1 MFSIRRIYDD
11 VLPVDRHAL
20 SQVQQILREQFPLV
34 SSEDIEKIPVQ
45 LKDPLTF
52 QYRVTLFVAEDLRGT
67 VRGFALLLYFSD
79 LNFCYLDYISA
90 ARLETGKGIG
100 GILYERVR
108 EEALELGAVGLFME
122 CLPDDPALC
131 RDKKILKQNQARLVF
146 YERFGVRPI
155 ANTKYETPLKP
166 EDDNPPYLLFDD
178 LGRKKPLQRNY
189 ARRIVRT
196 ILERKYPDVCP
207 TKYIS
212 MVVSSF
218 KDNPIKMMEFR
229 YIKPEQVSALMPHV
243 PDDKKIILTVN
254 DIHEI
259 HHVRERGY
267 VESPVRIKAIKK
279 ELERTNLF
287 LQVKTKHYPQKNIE
301 AVHDKKYVDYFKSV
315 CEVIEKGKSIYP
327 YVFPIRNRTRPPVEL
342 PMRAGY
348 YCIDTFTP
356 INENAWC
363 AAKRAVDCALT
374 AADFILKGSRL
385 AYALVRPPGHHA
397 EINSFGGFCYLN
409 SAAIAAHRLSRF
421 GKVAILDIDYHHGN
435 GQQHIFYNRNDVLTI
450 SIHGH
455 PKFAYPFFTGFK
467 DEKGEGDG
475 LGFNVNYPLPEKIT
489 PEKYCETLQN
499 AIGKIEGYQPEFVVV
514 ALGVDTAKGDPTGT
528 WSMRPADFF
537 TIGKLIGAI
546 KKPIL
551 FSQEGGYN
559 SRQIGVNVRQFFQGV
574 RHTHR

>member
-34 SSEDIEKIPVQ
+34 SSGDIEKIPMQ

-178 LGRKKPLQRNY
+178 LGRQKPLQRNY

-218 KDNPIKMMEFR
+218 RDNPLRMREFR

-267 VESPVRIKAIKK
+267 VESPVRIKAIMK
-279 ELERTNLF
+279 ELEPTNLF

-356 INENAWC
+356 INENAWR

-409 SAAIAAHRLSRF
+409 SAAVAAHRLSRF

-499 AIGKIEGYQPEFVVV
+499 AIGKIEGYKPEFVVV